1 MDPNFPLYQQL
12 SGVCYLFASF
22 CFILNTRYNLPII
35 IIIVNNNGI
44 YSGFDEETFQSIR
57 EAGEVTKV

>member
-1 MDPNFPLYQQL
+1 MSTV
-12 SGVCYLFASF
+12 SGFVITLAFSPTSC
-22 CFILNTRYNLPII
+22 TRYNLPII

-57 EAGEVTKV
+57 EGGEVTKV